1 MDKQEFIEFIKADC
15 EALLVDK
22 YKDNEQVL
30 ERIYRLCR
38 ETYLTQYSAKPVG
51 KIGED
56 SIGYQIEESQFKQ
69 LREKIDIFIAE
80 LNESMNDV
88 LDVLKLYYFYA
99 RTEKEANSRT
109 YQEQTGNTSGHIGT
123 LYGFDSIDWVYF
135 EKGLKIK
142 Q

>member
-109 YQEQTGNTSGHIGT
+109 YQEQIGRAH
-123 LYGFDSIDWVYF
+123 V
-135 EKGLKIK
+135 
-142 Q
+142 